1 MAAGSSAPELFT
13 SLADT
18 FYFHSSVGVGTIV
31 GSAVFNI
38 LVIIALS
45 GACAGQDLFID
56 WRPLTR
62 DIFFYLVSIAMLF
75 VFCYPPSTSLPFHPN
90 TTSLSLTYPNT
101 TQTATMEVNNDLGYV
116 TKWESLGFVLW
127 YMLYIL
133 FMVFNDRFFAFLGCG
148 SASTPDNDTGDIET
162 PTVTNPPSTSDVLA
176 AIKVKM
182 GERADSVATHVP
194 SSALVVRNPICVNQ
208 NAEPC
213 DGGTDTSGSEG
224 GAASQVVL
232 ALKCDSSV
240 AEAKKA
246 VTGDV
251 EDEVDVEDEGERT
264 WMDGATSVLFAPWN
278 VLFSY
283 TIPNC
288 ASSKW
293 EKFFAATFVMS
304 CVWIGLLSWL
314 LVYCATEFGNLAHID
329 SVIMGVVVL
338 AAGTSVP
345 DAISSIV
352 VAKEGKGSMAVA
364 NAIGSNVFDICLGIG
379 LPYLISTGFMGR
391 PPVVI
396 ATNNLKLNMVILVGT
411 VVTVGATLAMSGWRL
426 TKRVSWVLLSL
437 YLAFVAFNLLD
448 PDRN

>member
-1 MAAGSSAPELFT
+1 
-13 SLADT
+13 
-18 FYFHSSVGVGTIV
+18 
-31 GSAVFNI
+31 
-38 LVIIALS
+38 
-45 GACAGQDLFID
+45 
-56 WRPLTR
+56 
-62 DIFFYLVSIAMLF
+62 
-75 VFCYPPSTSLPFHPN
+75 
-90 TTSLSLTYPNT
+90 
-101 TQTATMEVNNDLGYV
+101 
-116 TKWESLGFVLW
+116 
-127 YMLYIL
+127 
-133 FMVFNDRFFAFLGCG
+133 
-148 SASTPDNDTGDIET
+148 
-162 PTVTNPPSTSDVLA
+162 
-176 AIKVKM
+176 M

-194 SSALVVRNPICVNQ
+194 SLVLVVQNPICVNQ

-224 GAASQVVL
+224 GAGSQVVL
-232 ALKCDSSV
+232 ALKCDSFV

-246 VTGDV
+246 VTCDV

-278 VLFSY
+278 FLFSY

-426 TKRVSWVLLSL
+426 TKRVCWVLLSL